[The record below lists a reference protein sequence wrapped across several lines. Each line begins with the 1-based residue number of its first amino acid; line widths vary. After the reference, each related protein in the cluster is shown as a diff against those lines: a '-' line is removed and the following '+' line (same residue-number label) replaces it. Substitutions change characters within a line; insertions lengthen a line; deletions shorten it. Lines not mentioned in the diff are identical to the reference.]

1 MVPAYQALPDSS
13 REPSGDPVF
22 TKRSF
27 LKLPVPIDLPRL
39 LAEYNSI
46 PEDAWGVSHWDVHCS
61 IDVLLLRGG
70 AKGTPDDFVTTD
82 IRNNPILA
90 SLPYFS
96 SLLAPEGP
104 FGGTT
109 YAFIFRT
116 KPNGITRIHWDDD
129 EAWCRTFRIHIPI
142 ISNPGAF
149 LLAETRAM
157 HFGVGE
163 AWTFDNQSMH
173 SVVNGD
179 SQRVHMI
186 IDVLPN
192 PKLRAL
198 LEQGHFDPGQSEPE
212 LWARTGGR
220 ARSGGMLP
228 PLICMSGR
236 PLTIKEKKDL
246 GLNPSGF
253 ATHVVNV
260 SKKNLLVRA
269 PLRAGDILVSVNG
282 VDSCDVSRSALD
294 YIRLRHDPGQRVEV
308 ELLRNGRRLRAS
320 MLLKPENFLEWA
332 RPVAEGVD
340 RARALLDRMRG
351 VGSPGR

>member
-1 MVPAYQALPDSS
+1 MLPANPELTVAPPD
-13 REPSGDPVF
+13 PPGDPIF

-39 LAEYNSI
+39 LAEYLSI
-46 PEDAWGVSHWDVHCS
+46 PDEAWGVSHWDVHCS

-70 AKGTPDDFVTTD
+70 VKGTPDDFVTED
-82 IRNNPILA
+82 IGNNPILA
-90 SLPYFS
+90 SLPYLS

-109 YAFIFRT
+109 YAFVFRT
-116 KPNGITRIHWDDD
+116 RPKGITRIHWDDD
-129 EAWCRTFRIHIPI
+129 AAWCRTFRIHIPI
-142 ISNPGAF
+142 ISNPDAV

-179 SQRVHMI
+179 STRVHLI

-192 PKLRAL
+192 PKLREL
-198 LEQGHFDPGQSEPE
+198 LERARFDPGRSAPE
-212 LWARTGGR
+212 LWERTGGR
-220 ARSGGMLP
+220 ARGGTPP

-260 SKKNLLVRA
+260 SKKNILVRA
-269 PLRAGDILVSVNG
+269 PLRAGDILVSVND

-294 YIRLRHDPGQRVEV
+294 YIRLSHDSGERVDLQ
-308 ELLRNGRRLRAS
+308 LLRNGRALKAS
-320 MLLKPENFLEWA
+320 MLLKPENYLEWA
-332 RPVAEGVD
+332 RPIAGQVD
-340 RARALLDRMRG
+340 RARALLDRIRG
-351 VGSPGR
+351 AGSPGR